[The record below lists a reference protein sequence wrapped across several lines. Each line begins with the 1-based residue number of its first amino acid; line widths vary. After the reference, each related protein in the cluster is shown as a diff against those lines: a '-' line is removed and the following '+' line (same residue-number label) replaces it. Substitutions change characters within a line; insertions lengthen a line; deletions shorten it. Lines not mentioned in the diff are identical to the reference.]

1 MIATLFVSIHLYVEP
16 KWAGL
21 CLPKVASYWPI
32 TIELH
37 FTFLTHINEL
47 SSVLLVYCLLNIS
60 VFIFRLI
67 KYSLD
72 RS

>member
-1 MIATLFVSIHLYVEP
+1 MIAILFVSIHLYVEP

-47 SSVLLVYCLLNIS
+47 SSVFSLL
-60 VFIFRLI
+60 FIKYFGVHFQI
-67 KYSLD
+67 NKYSLD